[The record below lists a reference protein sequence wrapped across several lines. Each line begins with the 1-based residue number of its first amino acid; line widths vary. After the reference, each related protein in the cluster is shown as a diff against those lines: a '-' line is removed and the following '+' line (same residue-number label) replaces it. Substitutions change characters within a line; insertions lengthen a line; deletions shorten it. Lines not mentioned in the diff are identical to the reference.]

1 MNFTRRERLLLLITS
16 ALNAWK
22 DAHDKTKKLTDP
34 TVTVINPH
42 KMMLELHEDIDDI
55 MFTLEV
61 LAEEVLCMG
70 EDEVALLFHPSNN

>member
-61 LAEEVLCMG
+61 LAEEVLHMDEG
-70 EDEVALLFHPSNN
+70 EGDSTPRPSNN